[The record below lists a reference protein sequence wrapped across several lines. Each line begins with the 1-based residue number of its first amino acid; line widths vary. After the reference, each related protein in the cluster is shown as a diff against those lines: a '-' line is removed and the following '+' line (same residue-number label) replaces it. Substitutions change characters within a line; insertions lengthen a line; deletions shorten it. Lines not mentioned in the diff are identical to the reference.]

1 MRRGRPGLPLRR
13 VPALLMKLLFT
24 ALVLARL
31 ASAGTPIDELAVA
44 AMKDWNVPGLA
55 LAVVKDGKVIHSN
68 TYGYRDLKQRLPVT
82 PRTLFGIGSITKSV
96 TVLALATLV
105 EEGKLDWDKP
115 VREYLPEFRLWDPA
129 ASERATTR
137 DLVTHRTGLPRH
149 DAVWFN
155 SARTRQEMFESLRYL
170 EPSKDFRTTYQY
182 NNLMFMAAGYL
193 AGRIAGVSWEE
204 LARRRVLEPA
214 GMRSVNFSVRESERS
229 GDFARHYGE
238 ARSKLEETP
247 FRVIDEVGPAGS
259 INANLE
265 DMIRY
270 LEYHLKD
277 SAPGLREMRKPQTL
291 MPAGALPEFE
301 GFGTNSYGM
310 GLFLT
315 TYRGHE
321 LVYHTGT
328 IGGYHALLSYLPK
341 DRMGVVLL
349 QNRLARP
356 VPQILS
362 LRIYDQLLGL
372 PPIDRVNA
380 FKAADRKQSAEE
392 EKARQASDARRKPGT
407 KPSHALPEYAGRFEH
422 PAYGVMEIKVESG
435 RLVMRRYLDSCI
447 LTHYHYDVF
456 ETPESDQNPISGLKI
471 RFLTGVE
478 GDVDQVAIKL
488 EPTVKEI
495 VFTRKSR

>member
-1 MRRGRPGLPLRR
+1 
-13 VPALLMKLLFT
+13 MKLLLSI
-24 ALVLARL
+24 AILARL
-31 ASAGTPIDELAVA
+31 ASAETSIDGLAAA
-44 AMKDWNVPGLA
+44 AMKEWNVPGLA

-96 TVLALATLV
+96 TVLAMAALV
-105 EEGKLDWDKP
+105 EDGKLDWDKP
-115 VREYLPEFRLWDPA
+115 VREYLPEFRLWDPV

-137 DLVTHRTGLPRH
+137 DLVSHRTGLPRH

-155 SARTRQEMFESLRYL
+155 SPLTRRQMFDSLRYL

-214 GMRSVNFSVRESERS
+214 GMRSANFSVRESERS
-229 GDFARHYGE
+229 GDFARHYAETRGN
-238 ARSKLEETP
+238 LEETP

-356 VPQILS
+356 LPQILS
-362 LRIYDQLLGL
+362 LRIYDRLLAL
-372 PPIDRVNA
+372 PPIDRVAA
-380 FKAADRKQSAEE
+380 FKAAGRKQVAED

-407 KPSHALPEYAGRFEH
+407 RPSHALPEYAGRFEH
-422 PAYGVMEIKVESG
+422 PAYGEIEVKLESG
-435 RLVMRRYLDSCI
+435 RLTLWRNLDAFV

-456 ETPESDQNPISGLKI
+456 ETPESDQNPMSGLKV
-471 RFLTGVE
+471 RFLTGVDGGIDE
-478 GDVDQVAIKL
+478 VALKL
-488 EPTVKEI
+488 EPAAKEI
-495 VFTRKSR
+495 VFTRKAH